1 MKVTAYKTKKVV
13 LGDDLYKILDRYLPV
28 LREKDIAVITSKIIA
43 ICQGRVIKNDGK
55 TNKDKL
61 VKQEAEFYLPEKY
74 TNYGVLL
81 TIKNKIIIA
90 SAGVDESNA
99 GGFFVLWP
107 KDLQKT
113 TNEIWKYLR
122 KKHMVKLL
130 GVVVTDS
137 KLTPLRRG
145 VTGYGLSW
153 CGFEPLRNY
162 IGKPDIFGHHLKVT
176 KTNVVDGLASAAVLE
191 MGEGS
196 EQTPLAVINEISNI
210 KFVDRVPNKKE
221 LTEMTIEMKND
232 IFASLL
238 KSAKWIKGGS
248 KS

>member
-1 MKVTAYKTKKVV
+1 MKITAYKTKKVV
-13 LGDDLYKILDRYLPV
+13 KGDNLYQILDQSLPK
-28 LREKDIAVITSKIIA
+28 LREKDVAVITSKIIA
-43 ICQGRVIKNDGK
+43 ICQRRVIRNDGK
-55 TNKDKL
+55 IRKDDL
-61 VKQEAEFYLPEKY
+61 VKKEAELYLPEKY
-74 TNYGVLL
+74 TNYGVFL
-81 TIKNKIIIA
+81 TIKNKVIIA
-90 SAGVDESNA
+90 SAGIDESNA
-99 GGFFVLWP
+99 AGYFVLWP

-122 KKHMVKLL
+122 KKHKVKNL
-130 GVVVTDS
+130 GVIVTDS

-162 IGKPDIFGHHLKVT
+162 IGTPDIFGHKLKVT
-176 KTNVVDGLASAAVLE
+176 KTNLVDGLASSAVLI
-191 MGEGS
+191 MGEGK
-196 EQTPLAVINEISNI
+196 EQTPLAVISDVSL
-210 KFVDRVPNKKE
+210 KFVNRIPSREERK
-221 LTEMTIEMKND
+221 EMTIEMKND